1 MHFHPK
7 IWPPLPRTQA
17 CPQGWDC
24 FGFPWFP
31 RLPRISQDFQHF
43 PRFSEDFPNSLMIS
57 PSFLNILL
65 DSHGFPQNSLGF
77 RRIPS
82 LRLPFEDSLGS
93 PMKTFSNCFK
103 NHLKIL
109 PNLPKTFPKPPRT
122 LPKAFLEGILGEGHE
137 FPSKCIDFHVHLDS
151 PGLPNPSKTLPTCSP
166 NPSRTLSKPSLGGVL
181 RGCSF
186 Y

>member
-31 RLPRISQDFQHF
+31 RLPRISLDFQDF

-122 LPKAFLEGILGEGHE
+122 LPE
-137 FPSKCIDFHVHLDS
+137 PS
-151 PGLPNPSKTLPTCSP
+151 P
-166 NPSRTLSKPSLGGVL
+166 KPSL
-181 RGCSF
+181 RGSWGKDMNF
-186 Y
+186 PRNVSIFMSIWTPQGSQIRPKPSQHAPQIRPEPSQKPPLEGS